1 MLKHLKYEPIKAI
14 LLFVTIMIIG
24 GTLIFMELENWS
36 FLDSLYFTVSTVTT
50 VGYGDF
56 VATEPATKLIAII
69 YMLLSVP
76 LLLISV
82 GVISDAVY
90 HEREIRNKKKK

>member
-1 MLKHLKYEPIKAI
+1 MINYSKYEPIRAI
-14 LLFVTIMIIG
+14 LLFVIIMIVG
-24 GTLIFMELENWS
+24 GTLIFMELEHWS
-36 FLDSLYFTVSTVTT
+36 FLDALYFTVSTVTT

-56 VATEPATKLIAII
+56 VATQPATKLIAII

-82 GVISDAVY
+82 GVIADSVY
-90 HEREIRNKKKK
+90 HEREKNSNKTK